1 MHLSEGGWNVFSQS
15 LRSLLLYHGPDI
27 LLRDPLEDA
36 GRPMVE
42 DLSSLK
48 LSSDT
53 TLPLQEI
60 SAYKAATAQ
69 ASTS

>member
-1 MHLSEGGWNVFSQS
+1 MERVQSQS
-15 LRSLLLYHGPDI
+15 MRSLLLHHGPDI

-60 SAYKAATAQ
+60 WATKQRQRRPAGGM
-69 ASTS
+69 AI